1 MNMKGVTSRCDLKLL
16 WFNNQDQNIY
26 PSQKKIFFCE
36 VRSSHKKRKKNVL
49 LNSIA
54 IILTWDQA
62 LFSFRF
68 ENYISAGKAQR

>member
-1 MNMKGVTSRCDLKLL
+1 M
-16 WFNNQDQNIY
+16 Y

-36 VRSSHKKRKKNVL
+36 VRSSHKKRKKKRSFKL
-49 LNSIA
+49 
-54 IILTWDQA
+54 DRDYA